1 MSQSEKVLSHPA
13 NSSVYLSL
21 LVNGSCMD
29 LFLFSHRKH
38 QSSPDLEMYYLTA
51 ETKCYLTAAVTSP
64 HFESLKSLTK
74 PLAHGITD
82 GSLSHGEHSTQNRDP
97 IFTALS
103 GTENTILAG
112 TFSGWNVRGC
122 TSEGQGSSQRSCI
135 ARGGMPWAGLLQA
148 ERAGAGTRGWQGCS
162 SISSEVF
169 PPALAAWSRLST
181 GDKQGIP
188 ALTNPPLSPG
198 KLQRSLAMLQGRQEV
213 WM

>member
-1 MSQSEKVLSHPA
+1 MWQSEKVLSHPT

-82 GSLSHGEHSTQNRDP
+82 GSLSHGKHST
-97 IFTALS
+97 
-103 GTENTILAG
+103 E
-112 TFSGWNVRGC
+112 
-122 TSEGQGSSQRSCI
+122 QRSHFHCSVWNRKYHPSWHLLWFKCQRVHVWGTGI
-135 ARGGMPWAGLLQA
+135 IPEILHCPWRDAMSWALHA
-148 ERAGAGTRGWQGCS
+148 ERAGAGTQGWHGMGWDGMG
-162 SISSEVF
+162 
-169 PPALAAWSRLST
+169 AAAS
-181 GDKQGIP
+181 
-188 ALTNPPLSPG
+188 
-198 KLQRSLAMLQGRQEV
+198 LQKFSHLP
-213 WM
+213 